1 MWDEQLNKGDEDCSF
16 YWSTEDMTMNK
27 IVPYAEST
35 FALFQEIVKLY
46 VQGSRVAIA
55 SLTSEGT
62 D

>member
-1 MWDEQLNKGDEDCSF
+1 
-16 YWSTEDMTMNK
+16 MNK

-35 FALFQEIVKLY
+35 FALFQEIVKLN
-46 VQGSRVAIA
+46 VQGSSVAIA